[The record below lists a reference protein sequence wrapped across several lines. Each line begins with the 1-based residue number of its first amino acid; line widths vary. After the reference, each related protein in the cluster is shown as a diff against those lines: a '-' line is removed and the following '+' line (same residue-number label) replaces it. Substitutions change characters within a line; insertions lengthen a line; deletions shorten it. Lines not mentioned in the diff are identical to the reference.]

1 MPAPGDESPSPAP
14 GPQARDR
21 KLRPRSNDEP
31 AKAGETD
38 PTPPAVFDPHDD
50 LPGAVF
56 MVPNRHW
63 GFEGSS
69 SEDHPGACAHYQ
81 ERARQAILVKGTD
94 ADNVRSPR
102 PFYFVAPTA
111 RNGLSKKTAFELV
124 PRYFRLHRIRLF
136 YPERHLGWLDDA
148 ELHGLCDELARLHPE
163 E

>member
-1 MPAPGDESPSPAP
+1 MPAAGDDPPLGEP
-14 GPQARDR
+14 GPQARVR
-21 KLRPRSNDEP
+21 TPRPRSSGDPPEGE
-31 AKAGETD
+31 AGEAT
-38 PTPPAVFDPHDD
+38 PAVFDAAGD

-63 GFEGSS
+63 GFEGTSS
-69 SEDHPGACAHYQ
+69 DDHPGACAHYR

-94 ADNVRSPR
+94 ADTVRSPR
-102 PFYFVAPTA
+102 RYYFVAPTSG
-111 RNGLSKKTAFELV
+111 NGLTKETAFELV

-148 ELHGLCDELARLHPE
+148 ALHGLCDELARLHPE